1 MVDAIFLG
9 RVALA
14 GPGEARSRA
23 GPSWTCTWD
32 SGGAGWAWGQ
42 GLRRRSKTSACKSE
56 EANVAVALRQ
66 MRNVSLDTQTTIGHV
81 PHTPAHGPPTPP
93 AFIHITR
100 VQYVLRLSHVSPVS
114 TLFVDRSHLRPVKY
128 LSLAWSSRDTL
139 RRRVLFVRV

>member
-23 GPSWTCTWD
+23 GPSWTWD
-32 SGGAGWAWGQ
+32 SAGARGAAPTEQ
-42 GLRRRSKTSACKSE
+42 DFCMQ
-56 EANVAVALRQ
+56 EANVAVALTQ